1 MILDNF
7 FEPRKK
13 SIVEA
18 TMSPGSP
25 ALAAPKAPAAPA
37 APALAAAKPPA
48 APAPQ
53 SNRQYSKTYNAQTK
67 QWTTNAPAANPMVQ
81 DPAQRAQNLQQAQ
94 QATPP
99 NTDNDFDSYEQ
110 SGNTAVPMTKGGVG
124 QNLYKMPVSQVP
136 QGSNITQKY
145 NNYQQQGDS
154 AIPVAPNG
162 GIDQLAKI
170 PVSQVPKGANITQT
184 PTPGGNLYKNLPGA
198 GTLEEQD
205 QPLDMDLVKQI
216 YRNNKDVIGDNPN
229 VIEPKTMID
238 LPDGTP
244 YEVQP
249 GDTLSKIAR
258 KMPAIKSAAAASNAA
273 VTPEPS
279 FMDKLKQAAS
289 GLAAGEFPSQAITTA
304 FPSLKKPAPIP
315 APAAATSGTVVQPD
329 WSQTKYN
336 NLGPLVKGSDGVWRT
351 QDGKTSAADPEIIAM
366 AELLARSKTAPAV
379 KAAPEKVAPVD
390 SLNPGEKI
398 VVKSK
403 VKPGLPPRTPSPQPF
418 MPAGANPERPKP
430 PYVPTPRPT
439 GKEPPPT
446 ATPTGIP
453 AAAEKTGRIVSKV
466 EKSAEKA
473 IDWIG
478 DKIADRAE
486 TRGSKSPYTQPNI
499 MGSSAYGRYQFMPR
513 TFAGLVALAKPGDP
527 LYGKT
532 WKDFKKDPKLQDET
546 MRVADVYYTDVLSRN
561 KIPTTDGNKYLAHF
575 VGAENAVGVLNLPTK
590 TPLKDLYRDV
600 KLKNGET
607 KTNSFFTKNN
617 FPEDMTVGDLRKWA
631 DSKIA
636 PPAKKKT
643 KESTVAET
651 VHTVKVMLETAT
663 TRDDV
668 RRIKDYID
676 RQYTRHGLTDSVSF
690 AQRNHLVEQVI
701 KITGQRLLLS

>member
-1 MILDNF
+1 MILANF
-7 FEPRKK
+7 FEPCKK

-25 ALAAPKAPAAPA
+25 ALAAPKAPSAPA
-37 APALAAAKPPA
+37 TPALAAPKTPA

-67 QWTTNAPAANPMVQ
+67 QWTTNAPAANPMAQ

-94 QATPP
+94 QATAPDQD
-99 NTDNDFDSYEQ
+99 TDFDSYEQ

-154 AIPVAPNG
+154 AVPVAPNG

-184 PTPGGNLYKNLPGA
+184 PTPGGNLYKNLPSA

-205 QPLDMDLVKQI
+205 QPLDMDLVNQI
-216 YRNNKDVIGDNPN
+216 YRNNKDTIGANPN
-229 VIEPKTMID
+229 IIEPKTMID

-258 KMPAIKSAAAASNAA
+258 KMPAIKAAAAASNAA
-273 VTPEPS
+273 VAPEPS
-279 FMDKLKQAAS
+279 FMDKVKQAAS
-289 GLAAGEFPSQAITTA
+289 GMAAGQFASQAIPDA
-304 FPSLKKPAPIP
+304 FSSLRKPAPVA
-315 APAAATSGTVVQPD
+315 APT
-329 WSQTKYN
+329 
-336 NLGPLVKGSDGVWRT
+336 
-351 QDGKTSAADPEIIAM
+351 
-366 AELLARSKTAPAV
+366 PAV

-439 GKEPPPT
+439 GKEPPPS
-446 ATPTGIP
+446 ATPTGIA
-453 AAAEKTGRIVSKV
+453 AAAEKTGGAKKKIGQAYDWLANLVRGRESGGDYDIGYHYDPGTGNVGPDKRLS
-466 EKSAEKA
+466 SAWGAYGMTKA
-473 IDWIG
+473 A
-478 DKIADRAE
+478 IANARADDPTLNKPIEQWTPADQDRAFNYNNTTNIKRMKALDVDLNKHPE
-486 TRGSKSPYTQPNI
+486 APSIAMFLGADGAAEYYKTGKFGEDTLRNHGGEKGVRKIIATRTKD
-499 MGSSAYGRYQFMPR
+499 
-513 TFAGLVALAKPGDP
+513 ALDA
-527 LYGKT
+527 LEMQ
-532 WKDFKKDPKLQDET
+532 KKQKEKQ
-546 MRVADVYYTDVLSRN
+546 
-561 KIPTTDGNKYLAHF
+561 
-575 VGAENAVGVLNLPTK
+575 
-590 TPLKDLYRDV
+590 
-600 KLKNGET
+600 
-607 KTNSFFTKNN
+607 
-617 FPEDMTVGDLRKWA
+617 
-631 DSKIA
+631 
-636 PPAKKKT
+636 KT

-701 KITGQRLLLS
+701 KITGQRLLLA

>member
-13 SIVEA
+13 SVVEA

-25 ALAAPKAPAAPA
+25 ALAVPKAPRAPA
-37 APALAAAKPPA
+37 APALAAPKTPA

-53 SNRQYSKTYNAQTK
+53 SNRQYAKTYNAQTK
-67 QWTTNAPAANPMVQ
+67 QWTTNAPAANPMSQ
-81 DPAQRAQNLQQAQ
+81 DPAQRTQNLQAAQAQ
-94 QATPP
+94 AAQPDADEY
-99 NTDNDFDSYEQ
+99 NFDSWEQ
-110 SGNTAVPMTKGGVG
+110 EGNMAVPLKNGVRQG
-124 QNLYKMPVSQVP
+124 NLFAMPVSQVP

-154 AIPVAPNG
+154 AYPVEPNG
-162 GIDQLAKI
+162 GIQQLAKI
-170 PVSQVPKGANITQT
+170 PVGQVPKGANITQM
-184 PTPGGNLYKNLPGA
+184 PTPGGNLYKDLPGA

-205 QPLDMDLVKQI
+205 QPIDKELVKQI
-216 YRNNKDVIGDNPN
+216 YKNNRDIIGPNPN
-229 VIEPKTMID
+229 LIYPKTIID

-244 YEVQP
+244 YEIQP

-258 KMPAIKSAAAASNAA
+258 KLPVIKAAAQSQIAQAVAPTDAVAA
-273 VTPEPS
+273 EPS

-289 GLAAGEFPSQAITTA
+289 GLAAGQLPSQAIPAA
-304 FPSLKKPAPIP
+304 FPSLKKPAPA
-315 APAAATSGTVVQPD
+315 APAAATSGTIVNPD

-351 QDGKTSAADPEIIAM
+351 QDGKMSAADPEIIAM
-366 AELLARSKTAPAV
+366 ADKLATSKAAPAPVV
-379 KAAPEKVAPVD
+379 KKPPEKVAPAD
-390 SLNPGEKI
+390 SLDSDEQI

-403 VKPGLPPRTPSPQPF
+403 FK
-418 MPAGANPERPKP
+418 RPKT

-453 AAAEKTGRIVSKV
+453 AAAEKTGRVVDKV
-466 EKSAEKA
+466 EKSAKQA

-486 TRGSKSPYTQPNI
+486 TRGSKSPYTQKNI
-499 MGSSAYGRYQFMPR
+499 LGSSAYGRYQFMPD
-513 TFAGLVALAKPGDP
+513 TFDGLVKLAKPGDL

-561 KIPTTDGNKYLAHF
+561 KIPTTDGNKYLSHF
-575 VGAENAVGVLNLPTK
+575 VGAENAVGMINNMPET
-590 TPLKDLYRDV
+590 TPLKNIYKDRTSKDGTTI
-600 KLKNGET
+600 KLKDGTTIPN
-607 KTNSFFTKNN
+607 KFFTKNN
-617 FPEDMTVGDLRKWA
+617 FSTDMTVGDLRKWA
-631 DSKIA
+631 DAKIA

-676 RQYTRHGLTDSVSF
+676 RQYTRHGLSDSVSF
-690 AQRNHLVEQVI
+690 AQRNHLVERVI
-701 KITGQRLLLS
+701 EITGKRLLLT